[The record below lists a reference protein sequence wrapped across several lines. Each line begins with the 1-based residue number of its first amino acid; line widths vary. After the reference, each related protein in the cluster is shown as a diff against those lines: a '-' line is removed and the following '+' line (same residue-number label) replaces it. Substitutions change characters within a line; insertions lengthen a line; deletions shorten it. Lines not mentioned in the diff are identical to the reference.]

1 MVEEKQIVEKLF
13 KEINSNTGLGS
24 YGLNEVIGMLKNNI
38 TDMIVITD
46 DTELYRIEIK
56 CKRCENITEE
66 IVERPKLIRRKTDL
80 ANTPCPSCK
89 SMDNE
94 TAQQD
99 IVDYIAL
106 LASQTGTKVEVVSGK
121 TEHGSMLASLGKIGA
136 ILRYNPNHG

>member
-1 MVEEKQIVEKLF
+1 
-13 KEINSNTGLGS
+13 
-24 YGLNEVIGMLKNNI
+24 
-38 TDMIVITD
+38 MIIITD

-56 CKRCENITEE
+56 CKRCENTIEE
-66 IVERPKLIRRKTDL
+66 IIERPKLIRRKTEL
-80 ANTPCPSCK
+80 ENTPCSSCK

-94 TAQQD
+94 STQQD

-121 TEHGSMLASLGKIGA
+121 TEHGSMLGSLGKIAA